1 MIIFTFFFFLMIRRP
16 PRSTRTDTLFPYTTL
31 FRSVVVRSELGAD
44 TEQRRYE
51 RSLEHMA
58 PMIVGA
64 IRQPRHSAGIR
75 SGEPAKCDRAT
86 AGKGQP
92 IPREQHAILPRHDL
106 AVIFSDQARALGTQE
121 NASRRT
127 VIDILRHLR
136 CDLARTIGTDAGDP
150 RRRNDIPGLH
160 DIGRSERA
168 DAFAAVRPARPIC
181 PPHGP
186 PRGYQ
191 SADRR

>member
-1 MIIFTFFFFLMIRRP
+1 MRMSNWISDVCASDLRETGADGDVRRYSELP
-16 PRSTRTDTLFPYTTL
+16 FDDLPAGLTYRSLRSRPDRTNEPI
-31 FRSVVVRSELGAD
+31 VVGRSELGAD
-44 TEQRRYE
+44 TGQRRYE

-106 AVIFSDQARALGTQE
+106 AVIFSDQARALG
-121 NASRRT
+121 
-127 VIDILRHLR
+127 
-136 CDLARTIGTDAGDP
+136 
-150 RRRNDIPGLH
+150 
-160 DIGRSERA
+160 RSEEHTSELQSLMRISY
-168 DAFAAVRPARPIC
+168 AVFCLKKKNKIIP
-181 PPHGP
+181 
-186 PRGYQ
+186 
-191 SADRR
+191 